1 MLWESN
7 REEMISLNGKKEAQK
22 GFTLVELMV
31 VIAII
36 GILSAVIIPKFSQA
50 VNAAKD
56 VRLKADLR
64 SVDSS
69 AMQYYAAKGSYPE
82 NAAAFSAYLTPWP
95 NDATGTALVYE
106 TAENGYIVKGTSIDN
121 TGGTTSR
128 RSPGSVGY
136 AAW

>member
-1 MLWESN
+1 MD
-7 REEMISLNGKKEAQK
+7 LNGKEQVQK
-22 GFTLVELMV
+22 GFTLVELIV

-64 SVDSS
+64 SVDS
-69 AMQYYAAKGSYPE
+69 AVMQYYAAKGSYPE
-82 NAAAFSAYLTPWP
+82 TAAAFSVYLTPWP
-95 NDATGTALVYE
+95 NDATGAALVYE
-106 TAENGYIVKGTSIDN
+106 TAENGYIVKGTSLDN

-136 AAW
+136 VVW